1 MTKRLKFGGR
11 EAILIIENAGL
22 IVIGV
27 ATVVAGIQ
35 EVARMIS
42 VREVSLADLLLLF
55 IYLEVIAMVG
65 IYMESHKLPVRL
77 PIYIAIV
84 ALARYVIIDVKEMD
98 AWRVLAVAAGILLLA
113 FAVLVIRYGHVNFPY
128 ADLTPWR
135 AKTTSDE
142 EDSAK

>member
-1 MTKRLKFGGR
+1 MTKRLKFGGK
-11 EAILIIENAGL
+11 EAILIVEYAGL
-22 IVIGV
+22 IVIGIS
-27 ATVVAGIQ
+27 TVIAGIQ

-42 VREVSLADLLLLF
+42 AREVSLADLLLLF

-98 AWRVLAVAAGILLLA
+98 AWRVLAVAGGILLLA
-113 FAVLVIRYGHVNFPY
+113 LAVLIVRYGHVRFPY
-128 ADLTPWR
+128 SEAAPR
-135 AKTTSDE
+135 QAKTSSDE
-142 EDSAK
+142 

>member
-1 MTKRLKFGGR
+1 MTKRLKFGGK
-11 EAILIIENAGL
+11 EAILIIEYLGL
-22 IVIGV
+22 LVIGIS
-27 ATVVAGIQ
+27 TVIAGIQ
-35 EVARMIS
+35 EVTRMIS

-98 AWRVLAVAAGILLLA
+98 AWRVLAVAGGILLLA
-113 FAVLVIRYGHVNFPY
+113 FAVLVIRYGHVRFPY
-128 ADLTPWR
+128 ADPAPRR
-135 AKTTSDE
+135 AKTTSE
-142 EDSAK
+142 E

>member
-22 IVIGV
+22 IVIGIS
-27 ATVVAGIQ
+27 TVIAGIQ

-98 AWRVLAVAAGILLLA
+98 AWRVLAVAGGILLLA

-128 ADLTPWR
+128 ADLTPRR

>member
-1 MTKRLKFGGR
+1 MIKRLKFGGR
-11 EAILIIENAGL
+11 EAILIIEYAGL
-22 IVIGV
+22 IVIGIS
-27 ATVVAGIQ
+27 TVIAGIQ

-98 AWRVLAVAAGILLLA
+98 AWRVLAVAGGILLLA
-113 FAVLVIRYGHVNFPY
+113 LAVLIIRYGHVNFPY
-128 ADLTPWR
+128 ADLTPR
-135 AKTTSDE
+135 RVKITSGE
-142 EDSAK
+142 QDSAK